1 MVLMAASMVSTASI
15 GSHRRLDVDS
25 ALECV
30 ASDRRNLVDVV
41 FPYLD
46 RKPAEPDDAKY
57 KELFDEL
64 ERINAEKEASEPS
77 TSEKGPEGRDLV

>member
-1 MVLMAASMVSTASI
+1 MTLMAATMVSTASI

-41 FPYLD
+41 FPYLG
-46 RKPAEPDDAKY
+46 RKPAEPDDDKY

-64 ERINAEKEASEPS
+64 ERIDAERKASES
-77 TSEKGPEGRDLV
+77 GFHEEGPGGRDLV

>member
-1 MVLMAASMVSTASI
+1 MALMAATMVSTASV

-41 FPYLD
+41 FPYLG

-64 ERINAEKEASEPS
+64 ERINAEKEASEQS
-77 TSEKGPEGRDLV
+77 ASEEGPGGHDLV

>member
-1 MVLMAASMVSTASI
+1 MVLMAASMVSTASV

-64 ERINAEKEASEPS
+64 ERIDAEKKASESVPS
-77 TSEKGPEGRDLV
+77 GEGSEG